1 MVAAGTYP
9 KCLLQP
15 FFIQKESSMLSES
28 QTSVLKYICGKPPI
42 KEILPPSLGVHGR
55 RLTPAD
61 LSAPRPAYK
70 APNLDSPNYIAALQQ
85 GLRKHLTGMTPT
97 AGSPHINAHTLT
109 DTNSNADAKAFLRPE
124 GLIVEDAEILN
135 KLNSS
140 KLSPSLVMS
149 LYGCA
154 ASMVTQRYAW
164 KFGLDT
170 ESVEQVRGSAFHE
183 VFEKLLALPP
193 ASRTLLK
200 AYTLAENSLKHP
212 KYSLVS
218 KDPEQVQ
225 WLKDTIRKAF
235 SIRRAGEDP
244 TTPEE
249 TELCVMPDGKLAL
262 EVPLSGKIGGA
273 TRETFGI
280 ADRIIEDTDGAWV
293 IQDYKTGAK
302 MKKYTLTI
310 RKRSGEQA
318 GETIP
323 RLPEPV
329 VDADGLQTWRMPDGF
344 KEAFQQYSYLLLA
357 EQNRIPAE
365 RAELLFPAVDAATN
379 VAEVPPL
386 LSTINEPTPEAVAF
400 DAWVKDAY
408 TQADQKIT
416 ELTETG
422 IFPYSPSFLCS
433 WCPLAKMCPKF
444 QAHTGKGTEAYKT
457 QPDAI
462 PHIAPLSA

>member
-1 MVAAGTYP
+1 MPNLGTRCDH
-9 KCLLQP
+9 KFLDRKNL
-15 FFIQKESSMLSES
+15 MLSES
-28 QTSVLKYICGKPPI
+28 QTSALKYICSKPPI
-42 KEILPPSLGVHGR
+42 KDILPPSLGVHGR

-70 APNLDSPNYIAALQQ
+70 ATSPDNPNYIAALQQ
-85 GLRKHLTGMTPT
+85 GLRKY
-97 AGSPHINAHTLT
+97 LT
-109 DTNSNADAKAFLRPE
+109 DPTTTASSNHDQTQTYAAADAKAFLRPE

-154 ASMVTQRYAW
+154 ASMVTQRYAR

-200 AYTLAENSLKHP
+200 AYVLAENSLKHP
-212 KYSLVS
+212 KYSLIS

-244 TTPEE
+244 TTPED

-302 MKKYTLTI
+302 IKKYTLTI
-310 RKRSGEQA
+310 RKRSGTQA
-318 GETIP
+318 GETIT

-329 VDADGLQTWRMPDGF
+329 IDADGLQTWRMPDGF

-357 EQNRIPAE
+357 EQNNIPAE
-365 RAELLFPAVDAATN
+365 RAELLFPAVDTATN

-386 LSTINEPTPEAVAF
+386 LSTIDEPTPEAVAF

-422 IFPYSPSFLCS
+422 VFPYSPSFLCS

>member
-1 MVAAGTYP
+1 MVATGTYP

-42 KEILPPSLGVHGR
+42 KEILPPSLGVHGH

-70 APNLDSPNYIAALQQ
+70 TPQSGPNYIEALQQ
-85 GLRKHLTGMTPT
+85 GLRKY
-97 AGSPHINAHTLT
+97 LT
-109 DTNSNADAKAFLRPE
+109 DPTTTASSNHDQTQTYAAADAKAFLRPE

-200 AYTLAENSLKHP
+200 AYNLAENSLKHP
-212 KYSLVS
+212 KYSLIS
-218 KDPEQVQ
+218 KDPEQIQ

-235 SIRRAGEDP
+235 SLRRAGEEP
-244 TTPEE
+244 ITPED

-280 ADRIIEDTDGAWV
+280 ADRIIEDTDGTWV

-302 MKKYTLTI
+302 IKKYTLTI
-310 RKRSGEQA
+310 RKRSGTQA

-357 EQNRIPAE
+357 EQNHIPAE

-379 VAEVPPL
+379 VTDVPPL
-386 LSTINEPTPEAVAF
+386 LSTINEPTPEAAAF

-408 TQADQKIT
+408 TQADKKIT

-444 QAHTGKGTEAYKT
+444 QAHTGKGAEAYKT
-457 QPDAI
+457 QPESI
-462 PHIAPLSA
+462 PHIAPLTA

>member
-70 APNLDSPNYIAALQQ
+70 APQSGPNYIEALQQ
-85 GLRKHLTGMTPT
+85 GLRKY
-97 AGSPHINAHTLT
+97 LT
-109 DTNSNADAKAFLRPE
+109 DPTTTASSNHDQTQTYAAADAKAFLRPE

-212 KYSLVS
+212 KYSLIS
-218 KDPEQVQ
+218 KDPDQIQ
-225 WLKDTIRKAF
+225 WLKSTIRKAF

-280 ADRIIEDTDGAWV
+280 ADRIIEDTDGTWV

-357 EQNRIPAE
+357 EQNHIPAE

-400 DAWVKDAY
+400 DTWVKDAY
-408 TQADQKIT
+408 TQADKKIT

-457 QPDAI
+457 QPDTI
-462 PHIAPLSA
+462 PHIAPLTA